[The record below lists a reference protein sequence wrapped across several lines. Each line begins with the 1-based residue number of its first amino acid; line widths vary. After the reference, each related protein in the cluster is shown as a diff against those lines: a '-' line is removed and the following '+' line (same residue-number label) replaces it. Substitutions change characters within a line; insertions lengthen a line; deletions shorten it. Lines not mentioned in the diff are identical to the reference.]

1 MANRDNLEKKSSI
14 RRDNLRNHGGE
25 PDLSKGAVEQ
35 DRPDQPTNVA
45 PLSEQLDHQN
55 QDVINKMND
64 SDFPEPGQN
73 PEHSGEPQGRNDFD
87 QDTTLGS
94 RRDPDGNNPEGE
106 LQDQDPG
113 QRQKRNQGSK
123 KDDDLAA

>member
-1 MANRDNLEKKSSI
+1 MPSLRLEKLMPYNPENSQKDDDS
-14 RRDNLRNHGGE
+14 G
-25 PDLSKGAVEQ
+25 KGAVEQ
-35 DRPDQPTNVA
+35 DRPGQKTNVA
-45 PLSEQLDHQN
+45 PLSAQLDHQN
-55 QDVINKMND
+55 QDVLNKMND

-87 QDTTLGS
+87 QDTEIGS

-113 QRQKRNQGSK
+113 QRQKRNQGDK
-123 KDDDLAA
+123 KKDDLAA